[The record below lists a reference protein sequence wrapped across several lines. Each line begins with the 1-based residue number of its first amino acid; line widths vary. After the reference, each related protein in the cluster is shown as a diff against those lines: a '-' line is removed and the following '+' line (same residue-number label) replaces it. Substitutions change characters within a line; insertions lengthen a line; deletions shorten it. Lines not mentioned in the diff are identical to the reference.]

1 MITLHVTADMISAG
15 TRALYGHAKAEP
27 ERTVVAVFVAMMQAC
42 GEMSEIGVQVEAE
55 VQADEPRPR
64 H

>member
-1 MITLHVTADMISAG
+1 MISAG